1 MGYKIAIDG
10 PAGSGKSTISKI
22 IAKNNNLLFISTG
35 YFYRSYA
42 YLLQKKNLLNVNWKE
57 QKEFLEKQKIVIK
70 DDELFINDICKTKDI
85 KEDKISRLASDLSIK
100 KEIRDFSKVA
110 QQEIASKND
119 VILDGRDIG
128 TVVMPDA
135 NLKIYLTASIKERS
149 KRIVKELDSLSMK
162 ANYLS
167 IWFSIFK
174 RDWKDKHRKI
184 APLKKAKDAFVVKT
198 NKKNI
203 DQVVDEI
210 QKLIKK

>member
-42 YLLQKKNLLNVNWKE
+42 YLLQKKNLLNANWKE

-135 NLKIYLTASIKERS
+135 NLKIYLTASIKERA
-149 KRIVKELDSLSMK
+149 KRRVKELDSFSMK

>member
-22 IAKNNNLLFISTG
+22 IAKNNNLSFISTG

-42 YLLQKKNLLNVNWKE
+42 YLLQEKNLLNANWKE
-57 QKEFLEKQKIVIK
+57 QKKFLEKQKIVIK

-100 KEIRDFSKVA
+100 KEIRNFSKVA
-110 QQEIASKND
+110 QQKIASKND

-135 NLKIYLTASIKERS
+135 NLKIYLTASIKERA
-149 KRIVKELDSLSMK
+149 KRRVKELDSLNMK

-198 NKKNI
+198 NKKSIN
-203 DQVVDEI
+203 QVVEEI
-210 QKLIKK
+210 QKLIRK